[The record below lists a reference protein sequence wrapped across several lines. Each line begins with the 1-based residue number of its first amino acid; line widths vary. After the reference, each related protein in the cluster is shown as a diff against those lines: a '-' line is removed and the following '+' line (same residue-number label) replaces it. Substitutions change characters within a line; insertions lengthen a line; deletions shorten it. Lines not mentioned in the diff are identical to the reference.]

1 MKKGKIKIDKKR
13 LKKIEI
19 ILGTVVVLVAV
30 IGFVLTRPVDSEKAQ
45 IIAENQYN
53 ETINTISKVLIGTEW
68 IEIGD
73 ECVEQDGYT
82 FCKSISQDMQ
92 TYNDLKEYI
101 ESVCTKKFAK
111 ELLEKQDLMYKDIDG
126 ALYILDAN
134 RGKDVFYAGLN
145 SIKIKEISSHMIK
158 TEVICDYYIDLD
170 TKDTYTMSFEYVIEK
185 SWGNWKT
192 SDFTLPY

>member
-19 ILGTVVVLVAV
+19 ILVAIVVLVAV

-45 IIAENQYN
+45 TIAENQYN

-73 ECVEQDGYT
+73 ECVEQNGYT

-92 TYNDLKEYI
+92 TYNDLKKHI
-101 ESVCTKKFAK
+101 ETVCTKSYTK
-111 ELLEKQDLMYKDIDG
+111 ELLEKQELMYKDIDG

-134 RGKDVFYAGLN
+134 RGKDVFYAGFN
-145 SIKIKEISSHMIK
+145 SIKVKEISSHTIK
-158 TEVICDYYIDLD
+158 AEVICDYYIDLE
-170 TKDTYTMSFEYVIEK
+170 TKATYTMSFEYVIEK
-185 SWGNWKT
+185 SWGSWKT
-192 SDFTLPY
+192 SSFTLPY

>member
-101 ESVCTKKFAK
+101 ESVCTKKIAK

-158 TEVICDYYIDLD
+158 AEVICDYYIDLD